1 MNRSPSPRSDAHIAR
16 VFRWSL
22 LVVAALAALLA
33 LGLYLY
39 RDQGAPKAVEEAV
52 IEAPEAARRVTAAA
66 MEPPAI
72 PYHDITREAGIDFT
86 HVNGASGE
94 KLLPETMGSGVAFI
108 DYDQDGDP
116 DLFFINSNWWPGN
129 ADGRAAH
136 SALYRNDGH
145 GHFQDVSHE
154 AGVDLSLYGIG
165 VAVGDYDNDGW
176 PDLYLTALGEN
187 HLLRNEHGHF
197 RDVTRETGVA
207 GLKSDWS
214 SSATFFDMDNDGDLD
229 LFVGN
234 YVTWSRKID
243 LEIDFRLAGLGR
255 AYGAPNHH
263 TGAISRLYRNDGG
276 RFSDI
281 TQASGIAVIDE
292 KSGRPVGKT
301 LGVVPFDVDGDG
313 LTDLIVANDTVR
325 NFLFHNLGNGR
336 FEETGTMDGIA
347 YASTG
352 KATGGMGIDAA
363 NYLNDPDI
371 GVAIGNFANE
381 MTSFYATLDGQR
393 PFVDEAAVSGLGAP
407 TRLALTFAVLFLDA
421 DLDGWLDLFQANGH
435 LESEIARV
443 QPSQSYA
450 QPPQLFWQCA
460 ADACARR
467 FLLVN
472 ESGDLA
478 TARLVGRGAA
488 YADIDGDGDLD
499 LAISQNGRA
508 GKLYRNDQSLG
519 HHWLRLR
526 LRDPAHRA
534 VEGARARLRANG
546 VTQYRQLTR
555 THGYLS
561 QSEAVLTFGLGESE
575 QVDELYVTWPGG
587 AEQRVPVEGVDRTL
601 VVTRTPR

>member
-1 MNRSPSPRSDAHIAR
+1 MNSRQSRSDAHIAR

-22 LVVAALAALLA
+22 LIIAALAAALA
-33 LGLYLY
+33 VGLYLS
-39 RDQGAPKAVEEAV
+39 RDRGAQKTVEEAV
-52 IEAPEAARRVTAAA
+52 IEAPATRREPPATAVT
-66 MEPPAI
+66 PPAI
-72 PYHDITREAGIDFT
+72 PFEDIGGEAGIDFI

-94 KLLPETMGSGVAFI
+94 KLLPETMGSGVAFL

-116 DLFFINSNWWPGN
+116 DLFFVDSNWWPEN
-129 ADGRAAH
+129 ANGRAAH
-136 SALYRNDGH
+136 GVLYQNDGH
-145 GHFQDVSHE
+145 GGFRDVSHE

-165 VAVGDYDNDGW
+165 VAIGDYDNDGW

-187 HLLRNEHGHF
+187 HLLRNEQGHF
-197 RDVTRETGVA
+197 RDVTSETGVG
-207 GLKSDWS
+207 GLQSDWS

-276 RFSDI
+276 RFTDI
-281 TQASGIAVIDE
+281 TQSSGIAVVDA
-292 KSGRPVGKT
+292 KTGRPVGKT
-301 LGVVPFDVDGDG
+301 LGVVPFDVDRDG
-313 LTDLIVANDTVR
+313 LTDLLVANDTVR
-325 NFLFHNLGNGR
+325 NFLFHNLGDGR
-336 FEETGTMDGIA
+336 FEEVGALEGIA
-347 YASTG
+347 YASNG
-352 KATGGMGIDAA
+352 KATGGMGIDVA
-363 NYLNDPDI
+363 NYLNNPDI

-393 PFVDEAAVSGLGAP
+393 PFVDEAAISGLGAP

-460 ADACARR
+460 AEGCARR
-467 FLLVN
+467 FLLVE

-478 TARLVGRGAA
+478 NARLVGRGAA
-488 YADIDGDGDLD
+488 FADIDGDGDLD
-499 LAISQNGRA
+499 LAVSQNGRA
-508 GKLYRNDQSLG
+508 GKLYRNQQALK
-519 HHWLRLR
+519 HHWLRVR
-526 LRDPAHRA
+526 LGDEAHRA
-534 VEGARARLRANG
+534 VAGARVRLRANG
-546 VTQYRQLTR
+546 ITQYRQLTR

-561 QSEAVLTFGLGESE
+561 QSEPVLTFGLGDSDH
-575 QVDELYVTWPGG
+575 VDELTVVWPGG
-587 AEQRVPVEGVDRTL
+587 EEQRVPVSAVDREIR
-601 VVTRTPR
+601 VIRRRQ